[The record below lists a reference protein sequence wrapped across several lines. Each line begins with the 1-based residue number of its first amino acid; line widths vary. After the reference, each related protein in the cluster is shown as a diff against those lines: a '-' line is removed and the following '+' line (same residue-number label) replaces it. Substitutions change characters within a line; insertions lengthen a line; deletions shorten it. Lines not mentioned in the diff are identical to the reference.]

1 MIKPFPLSS
10 FARLILLPGEFS
22 MSSTSGMASPTL
34 TKARGVEWKRREV
47 ASRTKDTRRAAN
59 MASKDEDVEDEEGPE
74 NS

>member
-1 MIKPFPLSS
+1 
-10 FARLILLPGEFS
+10 

-59 MASKDEDVEDEEGPE
+59 MASKDEDVEDEESPE